1 MRFVDTMLSKSM
13 NEQAERTLTKLM
25 RGNER
30 FRSGVPRA
38 AAYTADDFA
47 AFGRGQS
54 PQAAVIT
61 CSDSRVAPEILFDQ
75 PLGSFLVA
83 RVPGNVA
90 SASVRWMLDIA
101 VCELSVPL
109 VLVVGHTGC
118 RAVEQVI
125 QDKPSARHEELQVGI
140 HTAMERVRES
150 QPRDYFRS
158 VVMENARQTVLE
170 LSRDVPAL
178 REAAQAG
185 TTAMLPALYEV
196 ETGRV
201 LLL

>member
-1 MRFVDTMLSKSM
+1 MLSPSM
-13 NEQAERTLTKLM
+13 NEQAERSLTELM

-30 FRSGVPRA
+30 FRSGVPRV
-38 AAYTADDFA
+38 AAYSADDFA
-47 AFGRGQS
+47 AFGRGQR
-54 PQAAVIT
+54 PQAAIIT
-61 CSDSRVAPEILFDQ
+61 CSDSRVAPELVFDQ

-90 SASVRWMLDIA
+90 SESARWMLDIA
-101 VCELSVPL
+101 VSELRVPL

-125 QDKPSARHEELQVGI
+125 ENKPSARHESLQAGI
-140 HTAMERVRES
+140 HTAMARIREI

-158 VVMENARQTVLE
+158 VVMENARQSVLE
-170 LSRDVPAL
+170 LLRDVPAL
-178 REAAQAG
+178 RDAAQAG
-185 TTAMLPALYEV
+185 TTATLPALYEV

-201 LLL
+201 VLL